1 MGRAM
6 RVATTA
12 GLALWLIA
20 SGAAAAHE
28 PGEEKLEVEPSSVTA
43 GESVIV
49 AGSGLEADSDRVLLL
64 AGENLIVEFGTV
76 TTDAEGMFNKEVTI
90 PSHLP
95 PGTYEFRAIGD
106 ETLTVPLG
114 ILEPAAMASPQTGG
128 ATPAPS
134 SMPASSAGSGTES
147 PVPAPTAAPIDPT
160 KTVVLRERTPLD
172 MALIGV
178 FVLFAAAIGGLLV
191 VRAERLGGSSWS

>member
-1 MGRAM
+1 MRKAI
-6 RVATTA
+6 RVATTT

-20 SGAAAAHE
+20 SGAAAAHD
-28 PGEEKLEVEPSSVTA
+28 PGEEKLEVEPSTVTA
-43 GESVIV
+43 GESVVV
-49 AGSGLEADSDRVLLL
+49 AGSGLEAGSDRVLLL

-114 ILEPAAMASPQTGG
+114 IVEPAEMASPPAG
-128 ATPAPS
+128 ATR
-134 SMPASSAGSGTES
+134 
-147 PVPAPTAAPIDPT
+147 VDLT
-160 KTVVLRERTPLD
+160 KTVIPRERTPID
-172 MALIGV
+172 VALIGA
-178 FVLFAAAIGGLLV
+178 FVVLAAALGGLLV
-191 VRAERLGGSSWS
+191 MRAERFGDPSRG